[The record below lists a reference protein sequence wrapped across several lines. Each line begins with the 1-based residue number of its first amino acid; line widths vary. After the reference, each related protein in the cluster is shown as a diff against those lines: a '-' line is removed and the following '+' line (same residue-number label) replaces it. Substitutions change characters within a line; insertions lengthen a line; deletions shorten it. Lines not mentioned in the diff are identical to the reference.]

1 MRSNVWHSL
10 KIGVQILL
18 LALMESAWIVGL
30 GVLLSSLLMPKD
42 MVLPLSSLAV
52 VGIWLGGALPIA
64 WLGLNH
70 RFLALGL
77 SLLLALGAI
86 YIGLAQRFAEAN
98 LLALLGDIQPNLGV
112 IVAVMALF
120 AWIRG
125 LVGGMQMA
133 VSTGGLADGNLFGRF
148 RIGLI
153 MIGVITAVALA
164 LGISG
169 TGSLL
174 HNEIGGLILS
184 FLVFALVNLAWA
196 NLEEATI
203 ELSNRGAQSTRPRTI
218 TWVMGVGAVAVVILI
233 MGRFLGGVENS
244 PLGILFEAVTAI
256 AMGIFLAISLVVGFF
271 AGLLV
276 PVVQFIIGT
285 VRNLNLPDPFK
296 PTAKKPASPLNLG
309 ELFKSIPDLNGQ
321 EDARIISIWIAAIVL
336 GLLALWVFTY
346 FSIKKLLA
354 DPKSERPSDTMR
366 VRFGS
371 WGLFWRQLRDWL
383 VALWRMLLKRLGLLR
398 EPEAGGVG
406 EIESFSGAEGQRL
419 RDIRQIYR
427 RFQRLAARA
436 GQPRRPHITPR
447 EYLSQLRNV
456 YPNLPPS
463 ALTLT
468 QTYSAARYG
477 NLPPSEQQVAQANAA
492 LTEAER
498 FFSQST
504 SSGLEAGRLVEVQ
517 KLRGTMKRLGNYAQ
531 ALRLAD
537 VTNA

>member
-1 MRSNVWHSL
+1 MPSNVWHSL
-10 KIGVQILL
+10 KIGVQLLL

-30 GVLLSSLLMPKD
+30 GVLFSSLLMAND
-42 MVLPLSSLAV
+42 MSLPLSSLAV

-70 RFLALGL
+70 RYIALGL
-77 SLLLALGAI
+77 SLLLGLAAI
-86 YIGLAQRFAEAN
+86 YGGLAQRIGEAN
-98 LLALLGDIQPNLGV
+98 PLTLLGEIKPNLGV
-112 IVAVMALF
+112 IVGVMALC
-120 AWIRG
+120 AWVRG
-125 LVGGMQMA
+125 LMGGMQMA

-153 MIGVITAVALA
+153 IIGVITIVSLL

-169 TGSLL
+169 NGSLL

-203 ELSNRGAQSTRPRTI
+203 ELSNRGAQSTRPRPI

-244 PLGILFEAVTAI
+244 PLGILFAAVTAI
-256 AMGIFLAISLVVGFF
+256 ATGIFLAIGLVVGFF

-276 PVVQFIIGT
+276 PVVQFVIGL
-285 VRNLNLPDPFK
+285 VGGFNLPDPFK
-296 PTAKKPASPLNLG
+296 PAAKKPNNPLNLG
-309 ELFKSIPDLNGQ
+309 ELFKGVPDLNGQ
-321 EDARIISIWIAAIVL
+321 EDARIISIWLAAIVL
-336 GLLALWVFTY
+336 GVIALWIFAY
-346 FSIKKLLA
+346 FSIKKLIS

-366 VRFGS
+366 VKFGS
-371 WGLFWRQLRDWL
+371 WGLFWQQLRSWL
-383 VALWRMLLKRLGLLR
+383 LALWRLLLKRLGLLR
-398 EPEAGGVG
+398 EPVAAGVG
-406 EIESFSGAEGQRL
+406 EVESFSGAEGQRL

-447 EYLSQLRNV
+447 EYLAQLRNV
-456 YPNLPPS
+456 YPGLPAS

-492 LTEAER
+492 LAEAER
-498 FFSQST
+498 FFGQVT
-504 SSGLEAGRLVEVQ
+504 
-517 KLRGTMKRLGNYAQ
+517 AQ
-531 ALRLAD
+531 R
-537 VTNA
+537 